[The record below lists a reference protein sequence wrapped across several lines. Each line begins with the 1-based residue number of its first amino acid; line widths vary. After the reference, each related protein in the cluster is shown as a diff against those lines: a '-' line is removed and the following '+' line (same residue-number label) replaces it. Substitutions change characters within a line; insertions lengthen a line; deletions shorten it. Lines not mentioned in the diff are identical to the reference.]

1 MASYR
6 ISQGGQKMVLDM
18 TPILSG
24 AVDSLAFEFSFIP
37 APDGLLASVRADV
50 GFPEPVTVKGLVKN
64 MAGYMCLS
72 ASAEVTYTTACARC
86 AESVCSKLEIAFEKD
101 IASDEVSREN
111 DDYLFPEDE
120 KLDLIPPVE
129 EEIMLEMP
137 SRTLCR
143 EDCLGLCPKC
153 GKNLNEGSCGCAQH
167 EPDPRL
173 AVLKT
178 LLK

>member
-1 MASYR
+1 
-6 ISQGGQKMVLDM
+6 MVLDM

-37 APDGLLASVRADV
+37 APDGLLVSVRADV
-50 GFPEPVTVKGLVKN
+50 DFTEPVTVKGLIKN
-64 MAGYMCLS
+64 MAGYMYLS
-72 ASAEVTYTTACARC
+72 ASAKVTYTTACARC
-86 AESVCSKLEIAFEKD
+86 AEPVCSKLEITFEKD
-101 IASDEVSREN
+101 IASGEVSREN
-111 DDYLFPEDE
+111 DDYLFLEDE
-120 KLDLIPPVE
+120 KLDLLPPVE
-129 EEIMLEMP
+129 EEILLEMP

-153 GKNLNEGSCGCAQH
+153 GKNLNEGPCSCSQH

>member
-1 MASYR
+1 
-6 ISQGGQKMVLDM
+6 MVLDM
-18 TPILSG
+18 TPVLSG

-37 APDGLLASVRADV
+37 AADSVLASVYRDID
-50 GFPEPVTVKGLVKN
+50 FTEPVMVKGLVKN

-72 ASAEVTYTTACARC
+72 ASVKAVYQTACARC
-86 AESVCSKLEIAFEKD
+86 AEPVRSKLEITFEKD
-101 IASDEVSREN
+101 IASGDVSRDN
-111 DDYLFPEDE
+111 DDYIFIEDE
-120 KLDLIPPVE
+120 KLDLLSPVE
-129 EEIMLEMP
+129 EQMMLEMP
-137 SRTLCR
+137 SKTLCR

-153 GKNLNEGSCGCAQH
+153 GKNLNEGPCGCEKH